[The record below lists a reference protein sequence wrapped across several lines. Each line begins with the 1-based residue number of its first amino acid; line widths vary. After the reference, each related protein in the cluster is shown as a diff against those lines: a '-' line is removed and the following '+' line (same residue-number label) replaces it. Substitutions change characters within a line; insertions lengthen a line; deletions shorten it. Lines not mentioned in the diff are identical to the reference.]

1 VAAIVGVA
9 LALLSDH
16 AEMWKYLQPASDRFK
31 AIEDPEDQKSFRDK
45 LISVTESRR
54 VI

>member
-16 AEMWKYLQPASDRFK
+16 AEMEKYLQPASDRFK
-31 AIEDPEDQKSFRDK
+31 AIEGSKELQR
-45 LISVTESRR
+45 
-54 VI
+54 